1 MDVLPFESTGQVDML
16 HEHVAR
22 VGALTLTRV

>member
-1 MDVLPFESTGQVDML
+1 MDVFSFEATRRVDVL
-16 HEHVAR
+16 YEHVAR